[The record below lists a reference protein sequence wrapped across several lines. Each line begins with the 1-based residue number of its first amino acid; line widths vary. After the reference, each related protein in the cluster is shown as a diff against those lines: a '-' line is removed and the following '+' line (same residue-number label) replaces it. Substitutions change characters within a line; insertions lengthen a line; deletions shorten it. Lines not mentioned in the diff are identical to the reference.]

1 VYIIG
6 VEKRENKNWKNKK
19 NTKRYSRWISV
30 KHVVR
35 KYSAEKIEIGMK
47 EPEYTTLQ
55 RNVIR
60 QKKQCINT
68 KNNRKNKKW

>member
-47 EPEYTTLQ
+47 EPKYTTL
-55 RNVIR
+55 
-60 QKKQCINT
+60 
-68 KNNRKNKKW
+68 

>member
-1 VYIIG
+1 MQHRKLQLYIVYIIG

-35 KYSAEKIEIGMK
+35 KYSVEQIEIGMK
-47 EPEYTTLQ
+47 EPEYTTL
-55 RNVIR
+55 
-60 QKKQCINT
+60 
-68 KNNRKNKKW
+68 